1 VTGGF
6 LIPMPPIRRRHSQK
20 SGTTP
25 DTAGAVTVLRQP
37 RSAPVRSSVKIT
49 AFDGA
54 TDDGESAPAYVRE
67 CVAGWHVY
75 NGRDEVCFTF
85 AKSYDGCRLHGRML
99 VLCKRLLFAIEVIE
113 FRWDEAAATFIEHRR
128 YTDESPACGDGR

>member
-1 VTGGF
+1 
-6 LIPMPPIRRRHSQK
+6 MQPIRRRHFQK
-20 SGTTP
+20 PGTTP
-25 DTAGAVTVLRQP
+25 ELPGAVAVLRQP
-37 RSAPVRSSVKIT
+37 RPAPVRQSVRI
-49 AFDGA
+49 ASFDGS
-54 TDDGESAPAYVRE
+54 TDDESAPAYVRE

-99 VLCKRLLFAIEVIE
+99 VLCKRLLFSIEVVE
-113 FRWDEAAATFIEHRR
+113 FRWDESAATFIEHRR

>member
-1 VTGGF
+1 M
-6 LIPMPPIRRRHSQK
+6 LSIRRRHSQK

-25 DTAGAVTVLRQP
+25 ELAGAVTVLRQP
-37 RSAPVRSSVKIT
+37 RPAKSRPAVRT
-49 AFDGA
+49 PTFRGA
-54 TDDGESAPAYVRE
+54 TEEDESAPAYVRE

-75 NGRDEVCFTF
+75 NARDEVCFTF

-113 FRWDEAAATFIEHRR
+113 FRWDESAATFIEHRR
-128 YTDESPACGDGR
+128 YIDESPACGDGR